1 MPVEPFRHAVAI
13 AHALPG
19 AQLLLDLTHGGQLVV
34 GHDDNADIRPCQFRH
49 VLLAEDVHGEL
60 ACSRHITHCRLGGDV
75 VNVGPGVYRTGD
87 ALAWCFATSLGLA
100 EVQGVVERIDD
111 GLHPALAEEAS
122 KVNTVIRPDPC
133 LGVTVV
139 VVFGGAPDVV
149 SDLAGRLAGEC
160 LATEV
165 STLSIV
171 R

>member
-13 AHALPG
+13 AHAFPG

-60 ACSRHITHCRLGGDV
+60 ACSRHIADCQLGGDIV
-75 VNVGPGVYRTGD
+75 SVGPGIYRTGD
-87 ALAWCFATSLGLA
+87 ALAWCFASSLALA
-100 EVQGVVERIDD
+100 DVRRAVETVEA
-111 GLHPALAEEAS
+111 GLHPALAAEAAMI
-122 KVNTVIRPDPC
+122 NTVLRPDPC

-139 VVFGGAPDVV
+139 VVFGGATDVV

-160 LATEV
+160 LAAEISAFATA
-165 STLSIV
+165 